1 MKNQRIRRIGL
12 ILTLINALAVSVFS
26 QTGTQAAGSSP
37 RAVVPVTAHNF
48 GDVYKGEII
57 SQVFV
62 IKNVGSAD
70 LTVDLIPL
78 CGCEVTEVDKVVAP
92 GKEGKA
98 IIEIN
103 TGTQFGEISKIAT
116 LRTNDPSLAS
126 VNLTMKANVLTGP
139 GGGPVENVSLRQGK
153 HVGPLF
159 VSPDTRAGLTAR
171 RGQPGKVEFLI
182 TAEQGA
188 VNISRVESNSPRI
201 KSRLEVVEPAKSY
214 KVIVESEPTG
224 EQRLLD
230 NLITVHT
237 DSPQLPWFQLVV
249 LLRGSTR

>member
-1 MKNQRIRRIGL
+1 
-12 ILTLINALAVSVFS
+12 
-26 QTGTQAAGSSP
+26 
-37 RAVVPVTAHNF
+37 VVPITAHDF

-57 SQVFV
+57 SQLFV

-70 LTVDLIPL
+70 LTVELIPL
-78 CGCEVTEVDKVVAP
+78 CGCEVIEVDKVVAP

-116 LRTNDPSLAS
+116 LRTNDPALAN
-126 VNLTMKANVLTGP
+126 VNLTLKANILSGP
-139 GGGPVENVSLRQGK
+139 GGGPVENVPLRQGK

-159 VSPDTRAGLTAR
+159 VSPDTRAGLIVR

-188 VNISRVESNSPRI
+188 VNIDRVEAKSPRI
-201 KSRLEVVEPAKSY
+201 KCRLEVMEPAKRY
-214 KVIVESEPTG
+214 KVIVEPEPAE
-224 EQRLLD
+224 EQRQFD
-230 NLITVHT
+230 NLIVVHT